1 MNDADQLFGKGL
13 LKKLLLP
20 LVIGVVAYAA
30 LLLYGDVGAVLAGF
44 GTIAGQTV
52 VHCLALALTSF
63 AVRWLRWQF
72 YLWRINITVPVSTS
86 VLIFLIGFAMS
97 ITPGKVGEM
106 LKSLLLKESADVPV
120 ARSVPIL
127 LAERATDL
135 VALLAIGV
143 IGYLWSEQPVLA
155 LSLSACMVLACFL
168 LGRSQRLGKLLVRF
182 AGHLPL
188 IKRYQAKVASTHAAL
203 YELWHP
209 ITYATGMLLAL
220 IVWQLQA
227 FIVVVFANDL
237 GDAPVTLLQAG
248 VAYAAPLLA
257 GSLALLPG
265 GLGVTEASMAGVL
278 RALAGVSAVGAATLT
293 IMVRVTTFWFAITLG
308 FAALGVWRFRR
319 EQASSHPA

>member
-1 MNDADQLFGKGL
+1 MNDADQIFGKGL
-13 LKKLLLP
+13 LRKLLLP

-44 GTIAGQTV
+44 GTIAGRTM

-63 AVRWLRWQF
+63 FVRWLRWQF
-72 YLWRINITVPVSTS
+72 YLWRINITVPISTS
-86 VLIFLIGFAMS
+86 VLIFVIGFAMS

-106 LKSLLLKESADVPV
+106 VKSLLLKESADVPV

-135 VALLAIGV
+135 VALLSIGV
-143 IGYLWSEQPVLA
+143 VGYLWSQQPLLA
-155 LSLSACMVLACFL
+155 LGLTASMVIGCFL
-168 LGRSQRLGKLLVRF
+168 VGRSRRLGQLLVRL
-182 AGHLPL
+182 AAHLPV

-209 ITYATGMLLAL
+209 VTYATGMLLAF

-227 FIVVVFANDL
+227 VIVVVFANDL
-237 GDAPVTLLQAG
+237 QDASVTVLQAG

-293 IMVRVTTFWFAITLG
+293 IMVRVTTFWFAIALG
-308 FAALGVWRFRR
+308 FAALAVWRFRR
-319 EQASSHPA
+319 EQPSSYPA